1 MNLQRRIYDCVT
13 GCPVESTL
21 QIIGGKWKSVILYRL
36 FQEKVGRYSDFE
48 RWLPTT
54 SPRMLARQLGELVAD
69 GVLDKKIYPQ
79 VPPKTEYRLTPFGES
94 LWPVISA
101 MEQWGRHYNQ
111 QAAVT
116 LPDDTGD

>member
-1 MNLQRRIYDCVT
+1 MTRGRYVYNCAT

-21 QIIGGKWKSVILYRL
+21 QVIAGKWKCVILYRL

-48 RWLPTT
+48 RWLPTI

-69 GVLDKKIYPQ
+69 GILEKKIYAQ
-79 VPPKTEYRLTPFGES
+79 IPPKTEYRLTPLGET

-101 MEQWGRHYNQ
+101 MEQWGQAYNQ
-111 QAAVT
+111 KLTAE
-116 LPDDTGD
+116 